1 MAITRNGFLNN
12 HKTQIIEEAQ
22 KVQAAK
28 NALEA
33 DTGRIDKINDG
44 LPLLASLIE
53 EVRDATLRGEW
64 LLLHDEYSK
73 VSEDWDRNINSWDAK
88 LAKLQ
93 QKLDEVDRLIVG

>member
-12 HKTQIIEEAQ
+12 RKTQIIEEAQ